1 MKKWKAT
8 VLLTVVLVI
17 TAILTVISFVRFP
30 VGTNDFNGFL
40 GAIQTDYDLSGGTA
54 YTLTLDKD
62 NLKDV
67 ENVDEVINTLKYRLN
82 LLGYENYSVKAVKD
96 VDEAVKDYDIR
107 IEARGSVNEYGK
119 VDTDTLASD
128 IRVAAAYGEL
138 KFFGGS
144 EKNPTEEILTKGV
157 AIADASYGGIT
168 TISSKT
174 VYIINITFTDY
185 GYNGI
190 QELLNENNGS
200 CFLRVDVGDNSI
212 TGIEGMSI
220 SASSFAKNYPLT
232 TEAGESMARQF
243 ALQIKTGGLA
253 YKYNVGDGVEVS
265 SPLGKNTDVRCV
277 IAIAALIA
285 MVIVAMFVI
294 DKKYGLISC
303 LSMILFTDLYL
314 FLLIAI
320 PGIKVAFGGVIGF
333 ALAVLLAADG
343 FIITS
348 KRIKEEFARGKTVK
362 SAVRTGFMRALMP
375 VAGESAIAMAGALIL
390 LALTGGA
397 IKNFAIVFAI
407 GVAVSAITTLLFA
420 RMFTSLILPLVDYKE
435 SFFGL
440 NRIENANGAE
450 NEGE

>member
-8 VLLTVVLVI
+8 VLLTIVLVI
-17 TAILTVISFVRFP
+17 TAILTVMSFAHFP
-30 VGTNDFNGFL
+30 VGTKDFNGFL
-40 GAIQTDYDLSGGTA
+40 GAIETEYDLSGGTA

-67 ENVDEVINTLKYRLN
+67 ENVDEVIDTLKYRLN
-82 LLGYENYSVKAVKD
+82 LLGYENYSVKALKD
-96 VDEAVKDYDIR
+96 VDDAVKDYDIR
-107 IEARGSVNEYGK
+107 IELRGKLSDSNK
-119 VDTDTLASD
+119 VDKKALDSD
-128 IRVAAAYGEL
+128 IAVAAAFGEL

-144 EKNPTEEILTKGV
+144 EKNPTEEILTEGV

-168 TISSKT
+168 SYDSKT
-174 VYIINITFTDY
+174 YYIINITFTDY

-190 QELLNENNGS
+190 QKLLNENNGNYYI
-200 CFLRVDVGDNSI
+200 RVDVGDDSI
-212 TGIEGMSI
+212 TGKDGLQI
-220 SASSFAKNYPLT
+220 SASSFTKNYPLT
-232 TEAGESMARQF
+232 TESGESAARQF

-277 IAIAALIA
+277 IAIAALIVA
-285 MVIVAMFVI
+285 VIVAMFVL

-362 SAVRTGFMRALMP
+362 SALKAGFTRALAP
-375 VAGESAIAMAGALIL
+375 VLGESAISIAGALIL
-390 LALTGGA
+390 FALTHGA
-397 IKNFAIVFAI
+397 VKNFALMFAV
-407 GVAVSAITTLLFA
+407 GAAVSAITTLLFA
-420 RMFTSLILPLVDYKE
+420 RMFTSLILPLADYKE

-440 NRIENANGAE
+440 KRAE
-450 NEGE
+450 DAPVSESEGE